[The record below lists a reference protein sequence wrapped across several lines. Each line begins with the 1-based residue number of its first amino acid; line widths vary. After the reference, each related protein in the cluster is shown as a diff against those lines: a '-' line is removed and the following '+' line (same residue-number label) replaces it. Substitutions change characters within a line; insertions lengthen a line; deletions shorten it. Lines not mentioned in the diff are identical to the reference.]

1 MKMNFVN
8 ISKKNVSQRVNKFT
22 AIHFNQLVFG
32 LLFLMLPEIAM
43 AGWID
48 TLKSWSKEIQVGL
61 YAVGGILALSSL
73 MWVGIRWQISRS
85 NGDMETTAMDYF
97 KQVAVI
103 AIVGSTMILGAA
115 AWQFFGGTGV

>member
-1 MKMNFVN
+1 MKMNDSNLSENV
-8 ISKKNVSQRVNKFT
+8 KNVSGSKFT

-32 LLFLMLPEIAM
+32 ILFLMLPEIAM

-97 KQVAVI
+97 KQVGVI
-103 AIVGSTMILGAA
+103 AVVGSTMILGAA